1 VLPESSGRPN
11 AGKESV
17 MTTTGGPTSPVA
29 RDLTAIDPLT
39 TFPGRFAGRS
49 LIITGGARG
58 IGRAVALRAAR
69 EGARVV
75 IADILEEQGRL
86 TEEMITEAGG
96 QAAFVATDVRS
107 DADCQRMVET
117 AVARFGS
124 VDLALNAA
132 GVMDGLPP
140 DAGIDVASQR
150 DLIFAPIHA
159 ASNAYWD
166 QCFAVNVT
174 GMFQSLRHEL
184 RQMLAQGNGGS
195 VVNIGSIAALTGLG
209 GNPAYTASKHA
220 VTGLTRNAAI
230 DYAPYGIRVNSVNMA
245 ATATPMTDS
254 AFLKVKAIQTERAL
268 DPDAPQVPNASMIK
282 TLSLLAFCDS
292 HHRMS
297 TPDEQAAVILFLLS
311 ADASNITGAAW
322 ATDGGWTTY

>member
-1 VLPESSGRPN
+1 
-11 AGKESV
+11 
-17 MTTTGGPTSPVA
+17 MTTTHNPVTPA
-29 RDLTAIDPLT
+29 GRDIPATDPLT

-75 IADILEEQGRL
+75 VADILVEEGQATTAL
-86 TEEMITEAGG
+86 ITEAGG
-96 QAAFVATDVRS
+96 QAVFVHTDVRS
-107 DADCQRMVET
+107 DSDCQRMVEA
-117 AVARFGS
+117 AVASYGS

-132 GVMDGLPP
+132 GVMDGVAP
-140 DAGIDVASQR
+140 DAEIDVASQR

-159 ASNAYWD
+159 ATNAYWD

-184 RQMLAQGNGGS
+184 RQMLAQGNGGA

-230 DYAPYGIRVNSVNMA
+230 DYAPYGIRINSVNMA
-245 ATATPMTDS
+245 ATATPMTES
-254 AFLKVKAIQTERAL
+254 AFTKVKAIQTERAL
-268 DPDAPQVPNASMIK
+268 DTEAPQVPNASMIK

-292 HHRMS
+292 QHRMS

-311 ADASNITGAAW
+311 ADASNITGAVW

>member
-1 VLPESSGRPN
+1 
-11 AGKESV
+11 
-17 MTTTGGPTSPVA
+17 MTTTHNPVTPA
-29 RDLTAIDPLT
+29 GRDIPATDPLT

-75 IADILEEQGRL
+75 VADILVEEGQATTAL
-86 TEEMITEAGG
+86 ITEAGG
-96 QAAFVATDVRS
+96 QAVFVHTDVRS
-107 DADCQRMVET
+107 DSDCQRMVEA
-117 AVARFGS
+117 AVASYGS

-132 GVMDGLPP
+132 GVMDGVAP
-140 DAGIDVASQR
+140 DAEIDVASQR

-159 ASNAYWD
+159 ATNAYWD

-184 RQMLAQGNGGS
+184 RQMLAQGNGGA

-230 DYAPYGIRVNSVNMA
+230 DYAPLRDPRQLGQHGRDCDADDGVGVHEGQGHPDRARPGHRGPAGAERIDGQDPEPAGVLRLAAPDVHPGRAGRRDPVPALGGRV
-245 ATATPMTDS
+245 
-254 AFLKVKAIQTERAL
+254 E
-268 DPDAPQVPNASMIK
+268 
-282 TLSLLAFCDS
+282 
-292 HHRMS
+292 HHRS
-297 TPDEQAAVILFLLS
+297 RVGHRRRLDHLL
-311 ADASNITGAAW
+311 TTV
-322 ATDGGWTTY
+322 ATRRPRTC

>member
-1 VLPESSGRPN
+1 MTPASSPATPAGR
-11 AGKESV
+11 
-17 MTTTGGPTSPVA
+17 
-29 RDLTAIDPLT
+29 DITATDPLT
-39 TFPGRFAGRS
+39 TFPGRFADRS
-49 LIITGGARG
+49 LIITGAARG

-75 IADILEEQGRL
+75 VADILVEEGQATTAL
-86 TEEMITEAGG
+86 ITEAGG
-96 QAAFVATDVRS
+96 QAVFVHTDVRS
-107 DADCQRMVET
+107 DADCQRMVEA
-117 AVARFGS
+117 AVASYGR

-132 GVMDGLPP
+132 GVMDGVAP
-140 DAGIDVASQR
+140 DAEIDVASQR

-159 ASNAYWD
+159 ATNAYWD

-184 RQMLAQGNGGS
+184 RQMLAQGDGGA

-230 DYAPYGIRVNSVNMA
+230 DYAPYGIRINSVNMA
-245 ATATPMTDS
+245 ATATPMTDA
-254 AFLKVKAIQTERAL
+254 AFTKVKAIQTERAL
-268 DPDAPQVPNASMIK
+268 DTEAPQVPNASMVK

-292 HHRMS
+292 QHRMS

-311 ADASNITGAAW
+311 ADASNITGAMW

>member
-1 VLPESSGRPN
+1 
-11 AGKESV
+11 
-17 MTTTGGPTSPVA
+17 MTTTHNPVTPA
-29 RDLTAIDPLT
+29 GRDIPATDPLT

-75 IADILEEQGRL
+75 VADILVEEGQATTAL
-86 TEEMITEAGG
+86 ITEAGG
-96 QAAFVATDVRS
+96 QAVFVHTDVRS
-107 DADCQRMVET
+107 DSDCQRMVEA
-117 AVARFGS
+117 AVASYGS

-132 GVMDGLPP
+132 GVMDGVAP
-140 DAGIDVASQR
+140 DAEIDVASQR

-159 ASNAYWD
+159 ATNAYWD

-184 RQMLAQGNGGS
+184 RQMLAQGNGGA

-230 DYAPYGIRVNSVNMA
+230 DYAPYGIRINSVNMA
-245 ATATPMTDS
+245 ATATPMTES
-254 AFLKVKAIQTERAL
+254 AFTKVKAIQTERAL
-268 DPDAPQVPNASMIK
+268 DTEAPQVPNASMVK

-292 HHRMS
+292 QHRMS
-297 TPDEQAAVILFLLS
+297 TPEEQAAVILFLLS
-311 ADASNITGAAW
+311 ADASNITGAVW

>member
-1 VLPESSGRPN
+1 
-11 AGKESV
+11 
-17 MTTTGGPTSPVA
+17 MTPANSPTSPA
-29 RDLTAIDPLT
+29 GHDIPATDPLT
-39 TFPGRFAGRS
+39 SVPGRFTDRT
-49 LIITGGARG
+49 LVITGGARG

-69 EGARVV
+69 EGARVMV
-75 IADILEEQGRL
+75 ADILEQEGKA
-86 TEEMITEAGG
+86 TAAMIAEAGNE
-96 QAAFVATDVRS
+96 AVFVHTDVRS
-107 DADCQRMVET
+107 DADCQRMVAT
-117 AVARFGS
+117 AVQRFGS

-140 DAGIDVASQR
+140 DAEIDVASQR

-159 ASNAYWD
+159 ATNVYWD

-230 DYAPYGIRVNSVNMA
+230 DYAPYGIRINSVNMA
-245 ATATPMTDS
+245 ATATPMTDA
-254 AFLKVKAIQTERAL
+254 AFAKVKAIQTERAQ
-268 DPDAPQVPNASMIK
+268 DTETPHVPNASMIK

-292 HHRMS
+292 QHRMS
-297 TPDEQAAVILFLLS
+297 TPEEQAAVILFLLS
-311 ADASNITGAAW
+311 RDASNITGATW